1 MHNMKKILCCLAFAL
16 ATLTSSFGQTV
27 PANRAV
33 RLAERFFQQKTNRE
47 TVPMEQVQ
55 IALTPT
61 AARRGA
67 TPAAAP
73 RFYIFEPS
81 EGEGYVVVAA
91 EAASTP
97 VLGYSLSGHFPGE
110 TEMPP
115 AMRFLLQCYQEQ
127 LDSISANHVA
137 PTEVIKK
144 QWENGGV
151 SGSIDERS
159 APVAPLLATTWD
171 QFWPYNLQCPTNASG
186 MRALTGCVATAMAQI
201 MRYWNYPS
209 QDVAPNQICLTDNNP
224 YDVNSDVSGTWC
236 TMAGGGYQWSL
247 MLNAYPTT
255 SSSIESRDA
264 VAKLM
269 YDCGIGA
276 QMDYGT
282 TESNALSEMAAYA
295 MDTWF
300 GYSECPIYYKEDYNS
315 DWKYLLQNALA
326 EGRPMYYAGDNR
338 PQPNPDDNA
347 GHAWVV
353 DGHDGGDYFHMNWG
367 WGGNSNDY
375 FLLTDLTP
383 QVFDLNNHQH
393 MFIPVPQ
400 GICELNM
407 TLSDNQSNVN
417 KGAAHWIHSDAT
429 VNAGATTVFHAG
441 NEIILTDGFWAKGG
455 SDFHAFNQGCDFGL
469 TGEEAER
476 TAKPIQETTAPDQ
489 LSIAP
494 NPFSGNTLIT
504 YHLPAEQQ
512 VAMLLLDVTG
522 KLMATPMAAAIQAAG
537 RHEFTLEAAGLPAGL
552 YFFVLQTGDK
562 QETRRLIITQ

>member
-1 MHNMKKILCCLAFAL
+1 MKKILCCVAFAL
-16 ATLTSSFGQTV
+16 AAFTLSFGQTV
-27 PANRAV
+27 PADQAA
-33 RLAERFFQQKTNRE
+33 RLAERFFQQKTNRA

-55 IALTPT
+55 IALTPA

-67 TPAAAP
+67 TPALRS

-127 LDSISANHVA
+127 LDSISAYHLT
-137 PTEVIKK
+137 PTADIKK
-144 QWENGGV
+144 QWETGGA
-151 SGSIDERS
+151 SGSIGERS
-159 APVAPLLATTWD
+159 APVEPLLATTWD
-171 QFWPYNLQCPTNASG
+171 QGWPYNLQCPTNASG

-224 YDVNSDVSGTWC
+224 YDADSDVSGTWC

-247 MLNAYPTT
+247 MLNAYPTN
-255 SSSIESRDA
+255 SSSFESRDA

-282 TESNALSEMAAYA
+282 TVSNALTDKAAYA

-300 GYSECPIYYKEDYNS
+300 GYSDCPVYEKDNYGS
-315 DWKYLLQNALA
+315 GDWKYLLQNTLA
-326 EGRPMYYAGDNR
+326 QGRPIYYDGDNR
-338 PQPNPDDNA
+338 PQPDPNDNE

-353 DGHDGGDYFHMNWG
+353 DGHDGGNYFHMNWG
-367 WGGNSNDY
+367 WGGTSNGY

-383 QVFDLNNHQH
+383 QTFYWNNHQH

-400 GICELNM
+400 GICQLSM
-407 TLSDNQSNVN
+407 TLSGNQNNVN
-417 KGAAHWIHSDAT
+417 RGAAHWIQSNAT
-429 VNAGATTVFHAG
+429 VNAGR
-441 NEIILTDGFWAKGG
+441 
-455 SDFHAFNQGCDFGL
+455 Q
-469 TGEEAER
+469 
-476 TAKPIQETTAPDQ
+476 
-489 LSIAP
+489 
-494 NPFSGNTLIT
+494 
-504 YHLPAEQQ
+504 
-512 VAMLLLDVTG
+512 
-522 KLMATPMAAAIQAAG
+522 AAARARAQQPA
-537 RHEFTLEAAGLPAGL
+537 RHSPSGQCNGHSPLADG
-552 YFFVLQTGDK
+552 
-562 QETRRLIITQ
+562 